1 MVLDTV
7 VCKGIR
13 FNENVILDVKTTE
26 TFQHTFF
33 PLSPTDLPKEFEESV
48 SNSKERLMVDDGQ
61 RLPTQFER
69 KIAIRNKWSS
79 RKPTSTLLKQNSKEE
94 KEMLIA
100 FRDTISAHG
109 ALGVYCER
117 KSWILIQNQPLI
129 CQIFKEPPTTS
140 YKKGKSWQR
149 ATPRADVSLL
159 HGF

>member
-1 MVLDTV
+1 MDRGYQNSVTEKLLSE
-7 VCKGIR
+7 I
-13 FNENVILDVKTTE
+13 NKT
-26 TFQHTFF
+26 H
-33 PLSPTDLPKEFEESV
+33 
-48 SNSKERLMVDDGQ
+48 
-61 RLPTQFER
+61 
-69 KIAIRNKWSS
+69 RNWKSS
-79 RKPTSTLLKQNSKEE
+79 LRKQNSKEE

-109 ALGVYCER
+109 ALGVYRER

-129 CQIFKEPPTTS
+129 CQIFKESPTTS